1 MIYLAAFAL
10 GMAAGMVATFWLI
23 ARSHRHARAT
33 PKPPSDV
40 YIDDLAAILEKEQW

>member
-23 ARSHRHARAT
+23 ARAIVTPER

-40 YIDDLAAILEKEQW
+40 YLDDLAAILEKERW